1 MNIISKFL
9 YTLYSDQK
17 FHITFPGR
25 NSERTVPDHSI
36 SNVEPIHGTPILGL
50 RERVP
55 QTEVHFD

>member
-25 NSERTVPDHSI
+25 NSERTVPDHSV
-36 SNVEPIHGTPILGL
+36 SNVELVNRTSILGL
-50 RERVP
+50 RKRVP
-55 QTEVHFD
+55 QTEVHSD